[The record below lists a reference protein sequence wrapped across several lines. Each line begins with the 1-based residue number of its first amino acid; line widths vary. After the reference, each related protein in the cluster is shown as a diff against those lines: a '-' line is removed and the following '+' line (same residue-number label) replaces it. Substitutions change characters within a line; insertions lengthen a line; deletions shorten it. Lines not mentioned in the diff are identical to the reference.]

1 MNQDYDSFYLTN
13 SLFRQSGDFKLM
25 ARKQSSTKGKKIAVD
40 SIRNIKDIK
49 TISQHLS
56 DKPRDLLLFTLGINN
71 GLRAV
76 DLVGLK
82 VKQIEKLKAG
92 DTLSIIE
99 TKTGKT
105 NVLVINK
112 AVHKVLQRYLKEVA
126 PDSDDYLFKSR
137 KGGKAINTQTVSTMV
152 KAWTKAI
159 NLEGNYGAHTLR
171 KTWGYHQRTAY
182 GVGFE
187 IICKRYNHSS
197 PAITMRYL
205 GITDKEV
212 ENVLMNEIG

>member
-1 MNQDYDSFYLTN
+1 MAKTIN
-13 SLFRQSGDFKLM
+13 SN
-25 ARKQSSTKGKKIAVD
+25 KGKSIAVD
-40 SIRNIKDIK
+40 PIRNVKDIK
-49 TISQHLS
+49 SISKLLS

-76 DLVGLK
+76 DLVKLK
-82 VKQIEKLKAG
+82 VKQVEKLKVG
-92 DTLSIIE
+92 ESLSIIE
-99 TKTGKT
+99 TKTGKK

-112 AVHKVLQRYLKEVA
+112 PVYKVLQRYLKELK

-137 KGGKAINTQTVSTMV
+137 KKGKAINTQTVSTMV
-152 KAWTKAI
+152 KSWTKSI
-159 NLEGNYGAHTLR
+159 NLDGNYGAHTLR
-171 KTWGYHQRTAY
+171 KTWGYQQRTAF

-205 GITDKEV
+205 GIEDKEV
-212 ENVLMNEIG
+212 TNVLMNEIG